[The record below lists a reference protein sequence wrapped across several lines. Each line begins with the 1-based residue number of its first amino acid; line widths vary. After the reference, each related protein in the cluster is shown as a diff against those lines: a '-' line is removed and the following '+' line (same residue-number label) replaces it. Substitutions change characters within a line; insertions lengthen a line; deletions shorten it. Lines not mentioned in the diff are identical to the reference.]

1 MKKEDI
7 VIELS
12 DKVMNNI
19 SKVCFNYNLD
29 LEHIP
34 FSKFKI
40 REVHENIDE
49 YFEDSI
55 IDKCREI
62 SENQGYLSKL
72 GESKFNEIIKSVKD
86 MVSAG
91 IETSVEI
98 VGRTI
103 HIDSE
108 IGKISLTFNEGVKNL
123 NITKELCYT
132 IEYSSNAKRFEQY
145 VRESDEGRTQIA
157 RTMLSVIGVLTYLQI
172 PNKSKEVLKT
182 SRIDVE
188 NKKSKPKKKKPSK
201 QSKTYIYKTT
211 YHINDIADNVDLE
224 ERRGYERKIEEW
236 TARGHWRTLRD
247 GRKIWIKESVRKSKI
262 PVSNNAENVSKE
274 YKITKVDL

>member
-19 SKVCFNYNLD
+19 SKVCFNYDLD

-40 REVHENIDE
+40 KETHENVDE
-49 YFEDSI
+49 YFDGDIVE
-55 IDKCREI
+55 KCRTLTKE
-62 SENQGYLSKL
+62 QGYFDKL
-72 GESKFNEIIKSVKD
+72 GESKFKEILNSVRD
-86 MVSAG
+86 MVSSG
-91 IETSVEI
+91 IETVVE
-98 VGRTI
+98 VSGRTI
-103 HIDSE
+103 RINGE
-108 IGKISLTFNEGVKNL
+108 IGDIELTFNEG
-123 NITKELCYT
+123 ITKASVTKDLCYT
-132 IEYSSNAKRFEQY
+132 LEYTSKTKKFEKY
-145 VRESDEGRTQIA
+145 ISESYEGRTQIA

-188 NKKSKPKKKKPSK
+188 NKKSKSKKKSSK

-211 YHINDIADNVDLE
+211 YRIDSIADNVDLE
-224 ERRGYERKIEEW
+224 ERRSYERKTEEW
-236 TARGHWRTLRD
+236 TARGHWRTLRS
-247 GRKIWIKESVRKSKI
+247 GKKIWIKESKRKSKI
-262 PVSNNAENVSKE
+262 PVSNSSDNTTKE